1 MSVLPEAVDLVG
13 ALDQHGRLRGPRRR
27 SDRYGLWAVMPWH
40 QPETLRNA
48 LDESMQ
54 FAYVGESSRSLM
66 TRLVKR
72 DLTARVRA
80 RRYPADRNHE
90 SCLNRDDVRGLKT
103 SCRRW
108 HGDMTDIADQQ

>member
-54 FAYVGESSRSLM
+54 FAYCRANIKSIVD
-66 TRLVKR
+66 
-72 DLTARVRA
+72 DLGWSNET
-80 RRYPADRNHE
+80 
-90 SCLNRDDVRGLKT
+90 
-103 SCRRW
+103 
-108 HGDMTDIADQQ
+108 